1 MQTCPKCR
9 YTRKASDKNP
19 DWQCPTCGI
28 AYAKY
33 DSASSEAATASHA
46 APAQTAES
54 SGESSG
60 WGFGTVF
67 KGIAVAGGVFVAYLG
82 YRSSNTQYIAAGAA
96 VAVAALLWNVIQS
109 GDNDWS
115 SGWWGSSDNGTS
127 DSDGGGGGGDGD

>member
-1 MQTCPKCR
+1 MQACPKCR

-19 DWQCPTCGI
+19 DWQCPACGI

-33 DSASSEAATASHA
+33 ESASSEAATVSRAV
-46 APAQTAES
+46 PAQTE
-54 SGESSG
+54 ETSG
-60 WGFGTVF
+60 WGFGTVL

-109 GDNDWS
+109 GNNDWS
-115 SGWWGSSDNGTS
+115 SGWWGSSDSGTS
-127 DSDGGGGGGDGD
+127 DGDGGGGDSGGGD